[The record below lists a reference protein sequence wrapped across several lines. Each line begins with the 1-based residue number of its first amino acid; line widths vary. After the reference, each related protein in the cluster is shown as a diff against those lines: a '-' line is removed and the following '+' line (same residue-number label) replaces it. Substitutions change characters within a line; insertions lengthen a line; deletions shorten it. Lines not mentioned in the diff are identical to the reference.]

1 MRHPIPAQLD
11 APETLNFCLQ
21 VVPDAH
27 AVLINNE
34 PFPGAEVMDCFP
46 NVEMVIEKNGG
57 KAVYGWA
64 IWWVPGVYIEAE
76 FHCIWEN
83 DAGEM
88 LDITPY
94 PYHTDNILFLPDSK
108 RIYKGQQVDNI
119 RQALVN
125 APDVIRWL
133 YLARKRFEILNTG
146 DLANQHGRIE
156 LPPKLAKE
164 YIKVMDETE
173 RLDSRLK
180 RRYS

>member
-1 MRHPIPAQLD
+1 
-11 APETLNFCLQ
+11 
-21 VVPDAH
+21 
-27 AVLINNE
+27 
-34 PFPGAEVMDCFP
+34 
-46 NVEMVIEKNGG
+46 MVRQKCSGIRRS
-57 KAVYGWA
+57 Y
-64 IWWVPGVYIEAE
+64 
-76 FHCIWEN
+76 
-83 DAGEM
+83 

-125 APDVIRWL
+125 DPDVIRWL